1 AHIEGQRTRSL
12 DYAKGDGFRLAITE
26 IAQGYRLAL
35 TLAKEAEDRLGKSI
49 GVEDI
54 HRMATRYLMDHMAE
68 DPATKVVLTA
78 PIPDAQGLPTHIDD
92 FLADGPNNGP
102 PTARGPGAR
111 A

>member
-1 AHIEGQRTRSL
+1 
-12 DYAKGDGFRLAITE
+12 
-26 IAQGYRLAL
+26 
-35 TLAKEAEDRLGKSI
+35 
-49 GVEDI
+49 
-54 HRMATRYLMDHMAE
+54 MATRYLMVHMAE